1 MIPKIFHTI
10 FQIALQLNSLNVKR
24 ALFYLFVNNMDSSE
38 DVEMLDN
45 TKKIDAVASN
55 SEESS
60 SKSKANIPW

>member
-1 MIPKIFHTI
+1 MVLLVFLPDCTTAKLGECET
-10 FQIALQLNSLNVKR
+10 R
-24 ALFYLFVNNMDSSE
+24 ALLFVNMDSSE
-38 DVEMLDN
+38 DVEMLDS